1 MSASQHDSPA
11 SQHDSPESPSGS
23 PTPPGRPFV
32 VRFLREWGPIALL
45 FGVLYVTGLHTEAF
59 GRLQQLMLHT
69 GVFNARADLP
79 EGASL
84 ENAPMAGEL
93 IVESADGGMVHMS
106 DLRGR
111 TVFVNFWATWCP
123 PCIAEMPSIA
133 KLAAALPEEAD
144 VVFLMVSLD
153 DNPADAR
160 RFMASKGFDL
170 PFHFLRMRDRST
182 YSVSQIPTTYV
193 ISPDGRVVYE
203 RTGLARYDTPR
214 FRRFLEGLA
223 DTAGDTSAET
233 ARDTTDDAAGEPTAG
248 RAESTPDPGAPA
260 ASFTKSGPPAG

>member
-1 MSASQHDSPA
+1 MSTPQHDSPA
-11 SQHDSPESPSGS
+11 SPSTP
-23 PTPPGRPFV
+23 PTPPARPFL

-45 FGVLYVTGLHTEAF
+45 FGVLYVTGLHTEVF
-59 GRLQQLMLHT
+59 GRLQQLILHT

-84 ENAPMAGEL
+84 ENAPVAGEL
-93 IVESADGGMVHMS
+93 IVESSEGGMVHMS

-123 PCIAEMPSIA
+123 PCIAEMPSID
-133 KLAAALPEEAD
+133 KLAATLPEEAD

-160 RFMASKGFDL
+160 RFMERKGFDL

-214 FRRFLEGLA
+214 FRRVLEGLA
-223 DTAGDTSAET
+223 DTAGETTGDTA
-233 ARDTTDDAAGEPTAG
+233 ADTTDEAAGEPTAG
-248 RAESTPDPGAPA
+248 RPGSMPDPGAPA